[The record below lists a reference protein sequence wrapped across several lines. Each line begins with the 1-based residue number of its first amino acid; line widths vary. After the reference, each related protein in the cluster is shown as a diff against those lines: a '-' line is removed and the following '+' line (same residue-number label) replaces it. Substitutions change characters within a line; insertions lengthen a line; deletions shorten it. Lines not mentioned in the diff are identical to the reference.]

1 MRRLNLALR
10 TGYGLMLA
18 ALCSSSAL
26 AVVVTDIAGRQV
38 NVPDKV
44 ERVLLGEGRL
54 FYAYSLLEGKQPLAR
69 LAGWQGDFRQ
79 LDPQGYGAYRQLF
92 PKIDQIPLIGKASE
106 DSISAEKVLTLKP
119 DLAIFSLSGHG
130 PSLDNPIVQ
139 QLTQAGVAVIFVDFR
154 NQPLKNT
161 VPSMRLLGKAL
172 QREKQADAF
181 VRFYEGKLADIRR
194 RVAGI
199 AQVQRPL
206 VFADVRAG
214 SIENLTT
221 AGKGSFGQMIE
232 TAGGRNL
239 GSMLMDAPLGQVN
252 PEHVL
257 VQKPTHYLA
266 TGAVLPGSK
275 EGVAMGATVS
285 RAEALTTLAATGQRA
300 QLKGLPAAR
309 GRNTFAAWHTFY
321 VVPQH
326 IVMMEAMAKW
336 LHPQAFRDVDP
347 AKSWAELHQRFQAV
361 PPTGTFWVSGQ

>member
-1 MRRLNLALR
+1 MYCLNTALR
-10 TGYGLMLA
+10 AGCGLMLA
-18 ALCSSSAL
+18 ALFSSSSFA
-26 AVVVTDIAGRQV
+26 AVVTDIAGRQV
-38 NVPDKV
+38 TVPDKV

-79 LDPQGYGAYRQLF
+79 LDPQGYGVYRKQF
-92 PKIDQIPLIGKASE
+92 PQIDQIPLIGKASE
-106 DSISAEKVLTLKP
+106 DSVSAEKVLTLKP

-130 PSLDNPIVQ
+130 PGLDNPIVQ

-154 NQPLKNT
+154 NQPLQNT

-172 QREKQADAF
+172 QREKQAEAF

-194 RVAGI
+194 RVATI
-199 AQVQRPL
+199 PPAQRPL

-214 SIENLTT
+214 TFDNLMT

-239 GSMLMDAPLGQVN
+239 GSSLLDVPLGQVN

-266 TGAVLPGSK
+266 TGAMSAGAK
-275 EGVAMGATVS
+275 EGVAMGAAVS
-285 RAEALTTLAATGQRA
+285 RADALATLAATGQRA

-309 GRNTFAAWHTFY
+309 SQNSFGAWHIFY

-326 IVMMEAMAKW
+326 IVMIEAMAKW

-361 PPTGTFWVSGQ
+361 PVSGTFWVNGK